1 MSIRNKQKGGSSLI
15 AKVAFNFTDSI
26 ESSHCVEKFFRAYN
40 IFSPS
45 LSKDDTISLYGNGS
59 ITP

>member
-15 AKVAFNFTDSI
+15 AKVAFNFYW
-26 ESSHCVEKFFRAYN
+26 SSHCVEKFFRAYN